1 MIELSIIKGR
11 LLLFSLMM
19 TLCLFSCSEEKHAPP
34 NILFIS
40 IDDLKPTL
48 GCYGDPHVISPN
60 IDALASKGTLFLN
73 NHCQQAVCGPSR
85 ASLLTGMYPDQNRIW
100 GFYSIRQHNPDVV
113 TLPQYFKNHGYTTVN
128 ISKIF
133 DYRTVDKGMD
143 TISWSWPY
151 FPANDKDMLPF
162 YSKETGPVAAY
173 FYQSK
178 KVKSVFEEKQ
188 QIARE
193 TGENPNQLTHNIIKP
208 ATECLDVPD
217 NAYKDGVFAEK
228 AILDMKKLAEEG
240 NPFFLAVGFERPHL
254 PWTAPKKYWDM
265 YNRDSIQLEPFREH
279 AEHDKA
285 YYYGLSNELRSYT
298 DESGED
304 AYGKLKDGIPLTE
317 DEQKLLIHGYRAAVS
332 YIDMQV
338 GKMLQK
344 LEEYGLAENTIVVL
358 WGDHGWHLGDHGIWG
373 KATNFE
379 QATRSPLIISVP
391 GIASNI
397 TNQPT
402 EFTDLFPTLCELANL
417 DRPEVISG
425 QSLLKLIK
433 GEDDPENLYAFS
445 QFNRGDKM
453 GYAIRDERYRYV
465 EWMEEGRHVNFQ
477 ADYNRVADRQLFD
490 YEEDPLETENVFGY
504 PQYAEIESKLEDAMH
519 SWLKAT
525 RAVEN

>member
-1 MIELSIIKGR
+1 
-11 LLLFSLMM
+11 
-19 TLCLFSCSEEKHAPP
+19 
-34 NILFIS
+34 
-40 IDDLKPTL
+40 
-48 GCYGDPHVISPN
+48 
-60 IDALASKGTLFLN
+60 
-73 NHCQQAVCGPSR
+73 
-85 ASLLTGMYPDQNRIW
+85 
-100 GFYSIRQHNPDVV
+100 
-113 TLPQYFKNHGYTTVN
+113 
-128 ISKIF
+128 
-133 DYRTVDKGMD
+133 
-143 TISWSWPY
+143 
-151 FPANDKDMLPF
+151 
-162 YSKETGPVAAY
+162 
-173 FYQSK
+173 
-178 KVKSVFEEKQ
+178 
-188 QIARE
+188 
-193 TGENPNQLTHNIIKP
+193 
-208 ATECLDVPD
+208 
-217 NAYKDGVFAEK
+217 
-228 AILDMKKLAEEG
+228 
-240 NPFFLAVGFERPHL
+240 
-254 PWTAPKKYWDM
+254 
-265 YNRDSIQLEPFREH
+265 
-279 AEHDKA
+279 
-285 YYYGLSNELRSYT
+285 
-298 DESGED
+298 
-304 AYGKLKDGIPLTE
+304 
-317 DEQKLLIHGYRAAVS
+317 
-332 YIDMQV
+332 MQV

-344 LEEYGLAENTIVVL
+344 LEVYGLAENTIVVL

-391 GIASNI
+391 GIACNI

-465 EWMEEGRHVNFQ
+465 EWMEEGRHVNPQ